1 MTNAVTLQW
10 QTGKRI
16 RVCKISQHTHPHPH
30 THTHTPYQM
39 SWNLTAPTWK
49 IFLNISQNLITML
62 RMYMTLPNFSKL
74 LIIF

>member
-49 IFLNISQNLITML
+49 IFLNSKFDNDVKNVYDIT
-62 RMYMTLPNFSKL
+62 KL
-74 LIIF
+74 F